1 MDWDPLHPRL
11 ERASHP
17 AVAVAPLRGLPMLQ
31 DLEIVEVAPEMR
43 ISDNS
48 ESHVSIFFES

>member
-43 ISDNS
+43 ISDHS